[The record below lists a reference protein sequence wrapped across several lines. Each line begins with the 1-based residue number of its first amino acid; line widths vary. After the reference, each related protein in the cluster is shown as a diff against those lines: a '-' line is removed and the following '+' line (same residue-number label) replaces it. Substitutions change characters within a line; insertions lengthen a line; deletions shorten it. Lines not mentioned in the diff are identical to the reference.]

1 MKAALTLLMGAVACQ
16 SASANR
22 EHPRTFEQLRVER
35 LRPQPVAFET
45 NSGLGD
51 SLRLVVRDTSS
62 WRRIWQ
68 RIHQPF
74 IPQPALPAI
83 DFAHDMIVVAAMGTR
98 PSGGYDVVIEGAGED
113 STGVE
118 VFVRQSSPAAG
129 CPLSAA
135 LTQPVDVAKI
145 PARPSHVRFS
155 DRRVVVP
162 CGGP

>member
-1 MKAALTLLMGAVACQ
+1 MRAALTLLVGAVACQ
-16 SASANR
+16 SARANR
-22 EHPRTFEQLRVER
+22 AHPATFEQLRVER
-35 LRPQPVAFET
+35 LRPQSVAFET

-51 SLRLVVRDTSS
+51 SLHLIVRDTTS
-62 WRRIWQ
+62 WRQIWQ

-83 DFAHDMIVVAAMGTR
+83 DFGRDMVVVAAMGTR
-98 PSGGYDVVIEGAGED
+98 PSGGYDVIIERAGED
-113 STGVE
+113 SAGVE

-145 PARPSHVRFS
+145 PARPSPVHFRE
-155 DRRVVVP
+155 RRIVVP

>member
-1 MKAALTLLMGAVACQ
+1 MRAAFTLLIGAVACQ

-22 EHPRTFEQLRVER
+22 ERPRTFEQLRVER
-35 LRPQPVAFET
+35 LRPQPIAFET

-51 SLRLVVRDTSS
+51 SLHLVVRDTSS

-83 DFAHDMIVVAAMGTR
+83 DFARDMVVVAAMGTR
-98 PSGGYDVVIEGAGED
+98 PSGGYNVVIEGAGED
-113 STGVE
+113 SSGVE

-135 LTQPVDVAKI
+135 FTQPVDVAKI
-145 PARPSHVRFS
+145 PARPDSVRFS
-155 DRRVVVP
+155 DRRVVIP